1 METTPAFRGLTCTA
15 CGETYPAEEGRCPAC
30 DAPLDPT
37 YDYDAVPEFA
47 DGDGSMWRF
56 GPLLPFA
63 DPVSAAE
70 GGTPLVDAPGLAE
83 ELGAGRVRLKDEGR
97 NPTGSFVD
105 RGMAL
110 AVTAAADAGT
120 EPLAL
125 AAAGDAGQSAA
136 AYAGRVD
143 LRAYAFVPSR
153 APFANKAMVNVHGA
167 EMRVSGGRYPDALAA
182 LGEDLAADHYSLQEF
197 TSPYR
202 HEGAKTVAYEVA
214 AERGWTAPDAV
225 VVPVGTGELLVGVE
239 KGFRELGELGL
250 IDATPRL
257 VAAQPEGCAPVVEA
271 FESGSEAPAPPEY
284 PDTICGELE
293 IPDPA
298 GGRLALRALAR
309 ADGEAVAVPDDDA
322 LEAAVATTKTTTVE
336 VGTAGGVAAAAAWA
350 LADTVGADDEVVVVN
365 PATGLKTP
373 DVLRSHLMGQGV

>member
-1 METTPAFRGLTCTA
+1 METTPAFRGLSCTD
-15 CGETYPAEEGRCPAC
+15 CGETFADEHGRCPDC
-30 DAPLDPT
+30 GAPLDPT
-37 YDYDAVPEFA
+37 YDYDAVPDVGA
-47 DGDGSMWRF
+47 AASARDLDALR
-56 GPLLPFA
+56 PFA
-63 DPVSAAE
+63 APLSADE
-70 GGTPLVDAPGLAE
+70 GGTPLVDAPSLAG
-83 ELGAGRVRLKDEGR
+83 ELDVGRVRLKDEGR

-110 AVTAAADAGT
+110 AVTAATDAGT

-136 AYAGRVD
+136 AYAGRAD

-167 EMRVSGGRYPDALAA
+167 EMRVSGGRYPDAVAA
-182 LGEDLAADHYSLQEF
+182 LEADLATDHYSLQEF

-202 HEGAKTVAYEVA
+202 HEGAKTVAHEVA
-214 AERGWTAPDAV
+214 AALDWTVPDAV

-239 KGFRELGELGL
+239 KGFRELRDLGL
-250 IDATPRL
+250 TEAVPRL

-271 FESGSEAPAPPEY
+271 HEEGLDDPAVPEY

-298 GGRLALRALAR
+298 GGRLALRALDR
-309 ADGEAVAVPDDDA
+309 SGGEAVAVPDDDA
-322 LEAAVATTKTTTVE
+322 LESAVAATKTTAVE
-336 VGTAGGVAAAAAWA
+336 VGTAGGVAVAAAWA
-350 LADTVGADDEVVVVN
+350 LADTFDADADVTVVN